1 MMDVL
6 CKETRRDQ
14 RMKKINIAIDGP
26 ASSGKSTV
34 AKIIAND
41 LGFIYTD
48 TGAMYRSITYM
59 ALKTGC
65 ALNDE
70 LAIATL
76 VDQYPITFKLGTNGQ
91 SVFVGS
97 EEVTEAIRQPA
108 VTNAVSEVSAHAAVR
123 KKLVEQQQAIAVN
136 GGVVMDGRD
145 IGTAVLP
152 QAEVKIFLVASVEE
166 RAARRFKENQ
176 QKGIDTTFE
185 VLKEEIQQRDYVD
198 SHRAVSPLKQAADAV
213 RIDTSG
219 MSIEAVVSA
228 IKQTIAKKGY

>member
-1 MMDVL
+1 
-6 CKETRRDQ
+6 
-14 RMKKINIAIDGP
+14 MKKINIAIDGP

-48 TGAMYRSITYM
+48 TGAMYRGITYM